1 MSDNRMKE
9 KSLSSDDITT
19 QDGYNALQD
28 KIYNDAAFKNL
39 QRKIIAHQAHNNSK
53 GTTKRNINYLY
64 RSKYKSSI
72 GLSAIATGGG
82 KDTYLRAFRD
92 IRVNEKRQT
101 IKLTTEDRDKIN
113 DTKYSHEEMLKKAYY
128 RGFQSDKD
136 LNINAY
142 IEYNTIPTNKNYETD
157 VAAENIRDSVYH
169 MLKAEKIY
177 KYKQEVAKERGLTSD
192 HKIENDADVKSAKA
206 EYEKQKKRFNQ
217 VIGSESYNEAAKK
230 LRAYNDQLKQENKDL
245 TQNRNNNNYIEILIK
260 ENENFAE
267 ELDNLSKQ

>member
-1 MSDNRMKE
+1 
-9 KSLSSDDITT
+9 
-19 QDGYNALQD
+19 
-28 KIYNDAAFKNL
+28 
-39 QRKIIAHQAHNNSK
+39 
-53 GTTKRNINYLY
+53 
-64 RSKYKSSI
+64 
-72 GLSAIATGGG
+72 
-82 KDTYLRAFRD
+82 
-92 IRVNEKRQT
+92 
-101 IKLTTEDRDKIN
+101 
-113 DTKYSHEEMLKKAYY
+113 MLKKAYY

-260 ENENFAE
+260 ENENFA
-267 ELDNLSKQ
+267 